1 MSPHLAPMPYYPV
14 YHPDSLAEGF
24 ESPLSVQAPF
34 LGPVV
39 PARPHLHVST
49 DYGSA
54 CQADG
59 EYLVRDFF
67 TPSPSSSSPSDR
79 TPPSASYAETASTSL
94 RSPSS
99 AISPVRR
106 DSRRRGSVPSSSD
119 EGLVVRGSIAHPYA
133 RLYSKKHG
141 AGKRRKMWNHAL
153 EKMLFTPQE
162 ISTMGAP
169 HRRTIYTA
177 SLEAHV
183 DRLHEQLLSLDSRL
197 YPVSTEELEH
207 YRGLNSKTAKSMVS
221 GLHHDAVEIKL
232 KIRELERANRDLE
245 EKLNGSSLG
254 FKSCL

>member
-1 MSPHLAPMPYYPV
+1 MATYAAQPLEYPEYYAQDRPT
-14 YHPDSLAEGF
+14 EGMD
-24 ESPLSVQAPF
+24 SPLAMDPPF
-34 LGPVV
+34 AGPLL
-39 PARPHLHVST
+39 ASRPPLQVST
-49 DYGSA
+49 VDHTSA
-54 CQADG
+54 YQVAG

-67 TPSPSSSSPSDR
+67 TPSPTSSATSDR
-79 TPPSASYAETASTSL
+79 TSPSLSFNQETAVPTTPLPSTAPSRREARR
-94 RSPSS
+94 RSIASSS
-99 AISPVRR
+99 A
-106 DSRRRGSVPSSSD
+106 D

-183 DRLHEQLLSLDSRL
+183 DRLHEQLLSLSL
-197 YPVSTEELEH
+197 FPVPFDKLEP

-221 GLHHDAVEIKL
+221 GLHHDASELKL
-232 KIRELERANRDLE
+232 KILELERANRNLE
-245 EKLNGSSLG
+245 ESLNVPSMSYR
-254 FKSCL
+254 SCL